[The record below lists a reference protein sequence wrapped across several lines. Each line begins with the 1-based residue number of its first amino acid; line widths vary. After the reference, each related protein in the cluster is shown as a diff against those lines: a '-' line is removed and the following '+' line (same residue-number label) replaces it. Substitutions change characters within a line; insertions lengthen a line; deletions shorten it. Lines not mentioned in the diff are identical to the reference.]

1 MSSNEVVKVEKVF
14 VKNKETGETFE
25 LNPIEVFNAMATV
38 QDETICCDDCEH
50 EKECTREALEDVAV
64 GSSLRCIDDELCLV
78 YLDEYNNEIAKTNLM
93 PNIVNVQQPN
103 DRTVFVEFAD
113 GDKQIAHL
121 NDGDVFNLETGIL
134 ICIAKK
140 LFEDMDIIGTGS
152 SAYNKVIKYALGKRD
167 YTKKARQAVL
177 QHRKEERMKLAQIKQ
192 DVRRAE
198 NKKREERIRE
208 MTEAYKRA
216 INDVSSQALKELEES
231 FKGFI
236 DELEKNTNK

>member
-1 MSSNEVVKVEKVF
+1 MSPNEVVKVEKVF

-25 LNPIEVFNAMATV
+25 LNPIEVFNAMAAV
-38 QDETICCDDCEH
+38 QDEIICCDDCEH
-50 EKECTREALEDVAV
+50 EKECSREALEDVAV

-78 YLDEYNNEIAKTNLM
+78 YLDECNNEIAKTNLM
-93 PNIVNVQQPN
+93 PNIINVQQPN
-103 DRTVFVEFAD
+103 
-113 GDKQIAHL
+113 HL

-152 SAYNKVIKYALGKRD
+152 SVYNKVIKYALGKLD

-192 DVRRAE
+192 DVRRVE

-216 INDVSSQALKELEES
+216 INDVSNQASKELEES
-231 FKGFI
+231 FKVFI

>member
-1 MSSNEVVKVEKVF
+1 MSPHEVVKVEKVF

-50 EKECTREALEDVAV
+50 EMECAREALEDVA

-78 YLDEYNNEIAKTNLM
+78 YLDECNNEIAKTNLM
-93 PNIVNVQQPN
+93 PNIINVQQPN

-113 GDKQIAHL
+113 GDKQVAHL

-152 SAYNKVIKYALGKRD
+152 SVYNKVIKYALGKLD

-177 QHRKEERMKLAQIKQ
+177 QHRKEEIT
-192 DVRRAE
+192 
-198 NKKREERIRE
+198 EE
-208 MTEAYKRA
+208 
-216 INDVSSQALKELEES
+216 
-231 FKGFI
+231 
-236 DELEKNTNK
+236 

>member
-1 MSSNEVVKVEKVF
+1 MSQK
-14 VKNKETGETFE
+14 
-25 LNPIEVFNAMATV
+25 EVFDAMDTIQNAIIYC
-38 QDETICCDDCEH
+38 DECEH
-50 EKECTREALEDVAV
+50 EKECAREALEDVV

-93 PNIVNVQQPN
+93 PNIINVQQPN

-113 GDKQIAHL
+113 GDKQVAHL
-121 NDGDVFNLETGIL
+121 NDGDVFSLETGIL
-134 ICIAKK
+134 ICITKK

-152 SAYNKVIKYALGKRD
+152 SVYNKVIKYALGKLD

-177 QHRKEERMKLAQIKQ
+177 QHRKEERMKLAQIKH
-192 DVRRAE
+192 DVRRVE

-216 INDVSSQALKELEES
+216 INDVSSQASKELEES